1 MSVSATEGVTSPFT
15 TPTDQSATSGT
26 NSLGDQN
33 TFLQLMVAQ
42 MKYQDPMNPTDSS
55 QFLSQTAQF
64 TALEKMTSVADQMSS
79 LVQSQMAFGAGAMI
93 GKSVQ
98 WTDDNG
104 ATQSGTVTGA
114 SFLTTGPTLTINGSS
129 VPLTSVTS
137 VGDTTSSSSSSTP
150 STSTTSSSTAV

>member
-1 MSVSATEGVTSPFT
+1 MTVSATEGVTSPFT
-15 TPTDQSATSGT
+15 TSTGSSATT
-26 NSLGDQN
+26 NTSSLGDQN

-93 GKSVQ
+93 GQSVH
-98 WTDDNG
+98 WTDDSG
-104 ATQSGTVTGA
+104 MPQSGTVTGA
-114 SFLTTGPTLTINGSS
+114 SFLSTGPTLTINGTS

-137 VGDTTSSSSSSTP
+137 VGDTATS
-150 STSTTSSSTAV
+150 

>member
-1 MSVSATEGVTSPFT
+1 MTVSATEGVTGPFS
-15 TPTDQSATSGT
+15 TPISAAATSNT
-26 NSLGDQN
+26 SSLGDQN

-64 TALEKMTSVADQMSS
+64 TALEKMTSVADQMSA

-93 GKSVQ
+93 GQNVH
-98 WTDDNG
+98 WTDDSG

-114 SFLTTGPTLTINGSS
+114 SFLSTGPTLTIDGAS

-137 VGDTTSSSSSSTP
+137 VGATP
-150 STSTTSSSTAV
+150 SSSTAV